1 MPAFSQK
8 RLGVARSLR
17 AVFGN
22 MNALIYLRVST
33 DKQAEKG
40 LSIPAQREACLE
52 YAKRCGYEVIGEYK
66 DEGESARTMDRPALL
81 DMLEYCKK
89 DKNVDAVIV
98 YDISRL
104 ARNRYDY
111 ALIKKELEKNRIAVC
126 SVTEPID
133 DTPEGQLVDGI
144 MSAFAEFRSRQ
155 DARKIKT
162 GMLQKVQEGWL
173 PVRAPFGYKNVQEK
187 GGLGRKDKR
196 WIEVEEKESHW
207 VQRAFILY
215 GSGKYTLRELAD
227 LLNTE
232 GFPTRNGKPLQPSTL
247 EGILKNKF
255 YIGIIEWGGI
265 TNPNG
270 KHTPLIEP
278 ALFDKVQ
285 AIFNA
290 RNEGANRQRKH
301 WFLLRGLAFC
311 GECGSRITGEDH
323 PEKGKRYY
331 RCQKSQKGKKME
343 CRQRMISES
352 DLDNQFTELF
362 KMVQL
367 PDSFVEKLRNKIRA
381 IFEKENAI
389 YEKSRK
395 SLLCQ
400 IENIKNR
407 QKVLLEKL
415 LDGTIDDELYETT
428 TEEMQEKEKELK
440 NQLLKVE
447 YNLSGVMRT
456 LEIALFLANNC
467 YKGFLKASPDLRKLL
482 AQAFFKEIIIKDKKI
497 VQARLNE
504 PLGYLCK
511 NKLKLNPLFK
521 LELVGGPC
529 RTRTGDLLIANEAFY
544 H

>member
-1 MPAFSQK
+1 
-8 RLGVARSLR
+8 
-17 AVFGN
+17 

-40 LSIPAQREACLE
+40 LSIPVQREACLE
-52 YAKRCGYEVIGEYK
+52 YANRNGYEVIGEYK

-81 DMLEYCKK
+81 DMLNYCKK
-89 DKNVDAVIV
+89 DKTIGAVIV
-98 YDISRL
+98 YDVSRL
-104 ARNRYDY
+104 ARDRIDY
-111 ALIKKELEKNRIAVC
+111 ALIKKELERNKIKIC

-133 DTPEGQLVDGI
+133 ETPEGQLLEGI
-144 MSAFAEFRSRQ
+144 MSTFAEFRSRQ

-187 GGLGRKDKR
+187 GGLDRKDRR
-196 WIEVEEKESHW
+196 WIEIDEKEAHW

-227 LLNTE
+227 FLNEE
-232 GFPTRNGKPLQPSTL
+232 GFPTRNGKPLQISSL

-270 KHTPLIEP
+270 KHPPLIEP
-278 ALFDKVQ
+278 TLFDKVQ

-323 PEKGKRYY
+323 PKKGKRYY
-331 RCQKSQKGKKME
+331 RCQKTKNGKRVE
-343 CRQRMISES
+343 CHQRMIPEK
-352 DLDNQFTELF
+352 DLDDQFTELF

-395 SLLCQ
+395 SLLSQ

-407 QKVLLEKL
+407 QKILLEKL
-415 LDGTIDDELYETT
+415 LDGTIDEELYETT
-428 TEEMQEKEKELK
+428 TKEMQTKEKELK
-440 NQLLKVE
+440 NQLSKVE
-447 YNLSGVMRT
+447 CNLSEVMRT

-504 PLGYLCK
+504 PLDYLCK
-511 NKLKLNPLFK
+511 NKLKSNPLFK
-521 LELVGGPC
+521 LEMVGGPC
-529 RTRTGDLLIANEAFY
+529 RIRTDDLLIANEAFS

>member
-1 MPAFSQK
+1 
-8 RLGVARSLR
+8 
-17 AVFGN
+17 

-40 LSIPAQREACLE
+40 LSVPAQREACLE
-52 YAKRCGYEVIGEYK
+52 YAKRNDYEIIGEYK
-66 DEGESARTMDRPALL
+66 DEGESAKTMDRPALL

-89 DKNVDAVIV
+89 DKTIGAIIV
-98 YDISRL
+98 YDVSRL

-111 ALIKKELEKNRIAVC
+111 ALIKKELEKNKIKLC

-155 DARKIKT
+155 DARKIKM
-162 GMLQKVQEGWL
+162 GMFQKVQEGWL

-196 WIEVEEKESHW
+196 WIETDEKEVHW
-207 VQRAFILY
+207 VQRAFMLY
-215 GSGKYTLRELAD
+215 GTGKYTLRELAD

-232 GFPTRNGKPLQPSTL
+232 GFPTRNGKPLQASSL

-255 YIGIIEWGGI
+255 YIGVIEWGGA

-270 KHTPLIEP
+270 KHTPIIEP

-285 AIFNA
+285 AIFSA
-290 RNEGANRQRKH
+290 RNEGVNRQRKH

-323 PEKGKRYY
+323 PKKGKRYY
-331 RCQKSQKGKKME
+331 RCQKTQKNKKVE
-343 CRQRMISES
+343 CHQRMIPES
-352 DLDNQFTELF
+352 DLDNQFAELF

-367 PDSFVEKLRNKIRA
+367 PDGFVEKLRNKIRT

-395 SLLCQ
+395 SLLSQ
-400 IENIKNR
+400 IENMRNR
-407 QKVLLEKL
+407 QKILLEKL
-415 LDGTIDDELYETT
+415 LDGTINDELYETT
-428 TEEMQEKEKELK
+428 TKEMQEKEKELK
-440 NQLLKVE
+440 NQLSKVE
-447 YNLSGVMRT
+447 YNLSGIMRT

-482 AQAFFKEIIIKDKKI
+482 VQAFFKEILVKDKKI
-497 VQARLNE
+497 AQARLNE

-511 NKLKLNPLFK
+511 NKLKSNPLFK
-521 LELVGGPC
+521 LEVVGGP
-529 RTRTGDLLIANEAFY
+529 RGTRTLDLLNADQMLYQLNYGPFLPLIGIAPISQA
-544 H
+544 